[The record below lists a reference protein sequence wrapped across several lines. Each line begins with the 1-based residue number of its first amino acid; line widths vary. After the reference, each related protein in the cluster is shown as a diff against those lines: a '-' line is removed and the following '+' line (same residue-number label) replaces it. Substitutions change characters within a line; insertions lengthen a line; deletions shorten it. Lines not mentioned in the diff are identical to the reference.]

1 MCGKIPQMIQQFGEE
16 FELNII
22 KQHLARDIK
31 KRNHE
36 FTNYCTKA
44 REPFKPFF
52 FVILKPLKNTLQHF
66 KFVNWFLFL
75 FVFN

>member
-44 REPFKPFF
+44 REPFFC
-52 FVILKPLKNTLQHF
+52 HF
-66 KFVNWFLFL
+66 KAFKKHFAAL
-75 FVFN
+75 

>member
-44 REPFKPFF
+44 REPFKPLFF
-52 FVILKPLKNTLQHF
+52 CHF
-66 KFVNWFLFL
+66 KAFKKHFAAL
-75 FVFN
+75 

>member
-44 REPFKPFF
+44 REPFKP
-52 FVILKPLKNTLQHF
+52 
-66 KFVNWFLFL
+66 LFL
-75 FVFN
+75 SFQSIEKTFGSTLNS